1 MTIKPLSFLDAMKAV
16 APPPA
21 RMPDM
26 PRGDPNGAALD
37 WHDSIAGKTPA
48 GTERINAAKDWL
60 RGVEETTAAER
71 AQLAELQAQ
80 DAQRRADTAQTEH
93 DAGDYPV
100 PRCYAVE

>member
-1 MTIKPLSFLDAMKAV
+1 MTKPLTFLDFIKAV

-26 PRGDPNGAALD
+26 PRGDPNGAALAYREA
-37 WHDSIAGKTPA
+37 IAGNTPA

-80 DAQRRADTAQTEH
+80 DAQRRADATQTELG
-93 DAGDYPV
+93 AGDYPQL
-100 PRCYAVE
+100 RCYEL

>member
-1 MTIKPLSFLDAMKAV
+1 MTTKPITFLDAMKAV
-16 APPPA
+16 APTPT

-26 PRGDPNGAALD
+26 PRADPDGAALAYPD
-37 WHDSIAGKTPA
+37 AIAGKTPA

-80 DAQRRADTAQTEH
+80 DAQRRADTAQSER

>member
-1 MTIKPLSFLDAMKAV
+1 MTTKPLTFLDAMKAV

-26 PRGDPNGAALD
+26 PRADPDGAALAY
-37 WHDSIAGKTPA
+37 HDAIAGKTPA

-80 DAQRRADTAQTEH
+80 DAQRRANAAPHEGG
-93 DAGDYPV
+93 AGDYPM
-100 PRCYAVE
+100 PRCYAIK